1 MRVSLRN
8 SFISLQSRGKK
19 TSVENDLFATQVDP
33 EMLPLAER
41 IRPKT
46 FDEVL
51 GQGHVLSGKSA
62 FYRILKSEQLLN
74 LIFWGPP
81 GTGKTSLAVSL
92 AKNLKAHFI
101 QMNAV
106 DAGVKDLKAACE
118 AGRTRKLQY
127 QQRTLLFVDEIHRFN
142 KSQQDVLLPYVEKG
156 DVYLI
161 GATTEYPSYE
171 LNKALLSRC
180 QVIEFRKLT
189 AEALE
194 KILEKAAKELGITT
208 SDLFIDETKQLLIN
222 TADGDARR
230 LLNITETVIKFYKV
244 KTDEDPFPLSVE
256 DLEKLMGRKIIP
268 YDKKSDQHYDCISAF
283 IKSMRGSDPDAA
295 LYYCA
300 RMLEGGEDPAF
311 IVRRMIIFASED
323 IGNADPRALTIATSC
338 LQAVEAIGMPEARI
352 NIGQA
357 VTYLASCPK
366 SNKAYLAMD
375 AAIEYVRRTGTPELP
390 VHLRSSAKGEGY
402 KYPHS
407 YPKAYVKQN
416 YWPPQAK
423 AETFYEPSTSGFE
436 KNINEYLKWLKSDG

>member
-1 MRVSLRN
+1 M
-8 SFISLQSRGKK
+8 
-19 TSVENDLFATQVDP
+19 ENDLFATQVDP
-33 EMLPLAER
+33 ELLPLAER

-189 AEALE
+189 PEALS
-194 KILEKAAKELGITT
+194 KILEKAAKELNITT
-208 SDLFIDETKQLLIN
+208 DDLFLPETKDLLIN

-256 DLEKLMGRKIIP
+256 ELEKLMGRKIIP

-366 SNKAYLAMD
+366 SNKAYLAIN
-375 AAIEYVRRTGTPELP
+375 AAIEYVQKTGTPELP
-390 VHLRSSAKGEGY
+390 VHLRSASKGEGY
-402 KYPHS
+402 KYPHNH
-407 YPKAYVKQN
+407 PKGWVKQN

-423 AETFYEPSTSGFE
+423 PEVFYEPSASGFE
-436 KNINEYLKWLKSDG
+436 KNISEYLKWLKSDS

>member
-1 MRVSLRN
+1 M
-8 SFISLQSRGKK
+8 
-19 TSVENDLFATQVDP
+19 ENDLFATQVDP

-41 IRPKT
+41 IRPKN

-51 GQGHVLSGKSA
+51 GQTHFLSSKSA

-81 GTGKTSLAVSL
+81 GTGKTSLAISL

-118 AGRTRKLQY
+118 SGRTRKLQY
-127 QQRTLLFVDEIHRFN
+127 QQKTLLFVDEIHRFN

-180 QVIEFRKLT
+180 QVVEFRKLT
-189 AEALE
+189 TEALE
-194 KILEKAAKELGITT
+194 QILEKAATELGITT
-208 SDLFIDETKQLLIN
+208 KDLFLDETKQLLIN
-222 TADGDARR
+222 SADGDARR

-256 DLEKLMGRKIIP
+256 DLEKLMGRKVIP

-300 RMLEGGEDPAF
+300 RMLEGGEDPSF

-323 IGNADPRALTIATSC
+323 IGNADPRALTMATAC

-352 NIGQA
+352 NIGQV

-366 SNKAYLAMD
+366 SNKSYLAIN
-375 AAIEYVRRTGTPELP
+375 AAIEYVQKTGTPELP
-390 VHLRSSAKGEGY
+390 VHLRSSSKGQGY
-402 KYPHS
+402 QYPHNH
-407 YPKAYVKQN
+407 PKNWVKQS

-423 AETFYEPSTSGFE
+423 PETFYEPSNSGFE
-436 KNINEYLKWLKSDG
+436 KNISEYLRWLKE